1 MPRLRVASY
10 NIRKTRGLDQRYDPH
25 RILSVINRLE
35 VDVLALQEADHR
47 LGDRPAA
54 LERDLIESETDYAV
68 VPVAQNDISIGW
80 HGNAVLV
87 RKGMTPR
94 SVKHI
99 ELPGVEPR
107 GAVRVDIDAGVPVSV
122 VATHLGLMRQ
132 SRRKQLSVI
141 AQETEGSEQTVIL
154 GDFNEWSQKR
164 GLESLA
170 EGYEVHSPG
179 RSFHAARPIAALD
192 RVAVSKNAV
201 LNDAGV
207 DESATARRASD
218 HLPIW
223 ADLSWQGAV
232 Q

>member
-1 MPRLRVASY
+1 M
-10 NIRKTRGLDQRYDPH
+10 
-25 RILSVINRLE
+25 
-35 VDVLALQEADHR
+35 QEADHR

-68 VPVAQNDISIGW
+68 VPVAQNDISVGW
-80 HGNAVLV
+80 HGNAMLV
-87 RKGMTPR
+87 RKGITPK

-99 ELPGVEPR
+99 NLPGMEPR

-141 AQETEGSEQTVIL
+141 AQEMEGAERTVIL
-154 GDFNEWSQKR
+154 GDFNEWSKKR
-164 GLESLA
+164 GLEALA
-170 EGYEVHSPG
+170 GRFEVHTPG

-192 RVAVSKNAV
+192 RVAVTKTAI

-207 DESATARRASD
+207 DESATARQASD

-223 ADLSWQGAV
+223 ADLSWQNAV
-232 Q
+232 R

>member
-1 MPRLRVASY
+1 MRSQEHTPRLRVASY

-35 VDVLALQEADHR
+35 VDVVALQEADHR

-68 VPVAQNDISIGW
+68 VPVAQNDISVGW
-80 HGNAVLV
+80 HGNAMLV
-87 RKGMTPR
+87 RKGITPK

-99 ELPGVEPR
+99 NLPGMEPR

-141 AQETEGSEQTVIL
+141 AQEMEGAERTVIL
-154 GDFNEWSQKR
+154 GDFNEWSKKR
-164 GLESLA
+164 GLKFTP
-170 EGYEVHSPG
+170 PG
-179 RSFHAARPIAALD
+179 AAFTPP
-192 RVAVSKNAV
+192 
-201 LNDAGV
+201 
-207 DESATARRASD
+207 AR
-218 HLPIW
+218 
-223 ADLSWQGAV
+223 
-232 Q
+232 